1 MSSHLSDKNRPEQA
15 LQRIPALLDAWQA
28 ACIANLRPH
37 RDSEFLASR
46 VVREEIRLTQEIEL
60 TATSYLD
67 YDMFG
72 YPVWVEGK
80 PGTDQEPVDEFLVMD
95 EGFLELVVKALRCA
109 WRDATGSTRSPSLWD
124 LNNRLG
130 ILKRI
135 GELKK
140 KGIEGRNARLFIES
154 KLRTT
159 YQRWEAA
166 IRHHRARR
174 ARDVKPPVVKKI
186 PDYSIF
192 ECDLPYKWRVRFKN
206 GQRRSKKVGLSKKQ
220 DALCRALACETGASN
235 LVPRTVSYKRICQ
248 AILPRIIYDRR
259 SGDTDNLHAAARQ
272 AVSRFNQKWQS
283 ETGDEGLVL
292 CSERKPGGIWKVQ
305 VKVIPHLDAEE
316 KEQAERRRRQQR

>member
-1 MSSHLSDKNRPEQA
+1 M

-37 RDSEFLASR
+37 RDPEYLASR
-46 VVREEIRLTQEIEL
+46 VVREEIRLTQGIEV

-67 YDMFG
+67 YDRFG
-72 YPVWVEGK
+72 YPVWVEGG
-80 PGTDQEPVDEFLVMD
+80 PGSDREPLDEFLVMD

-140 KGIEGRNARLFIES
+140 KGIEDRDARLFIES

-159 YQRWEAA
+159 YQRWQAA
-166 IRHHRARR
+166 IRHHRARQ
-174 ARDVKPPVVKKI
+174 ARDVKLPVLKKI

-206 GQRRSKKVGLSKKQ
+206 GQRRSKKVRLSKKL
-220 DALCRALACETGASN
+220 DAICRALAYKTGSSKPGS
-235 LVPRTVSYKRICQ
+235 LTVSYKELCE
-248 AILPRIIYDRR
+248 AIFPGIIYDHQ
-259 SGDTDNLHAAARQ
+259 SGGRDNLHAALRQ
-272 AVSRFNQKWQS
+272 AVSRFNQNWQS

-292 CSERKPGGIWKVQ
+292 CSEGKPGGIWKVQ
-305 VKVIPHLDAEE
+305 IKVIPRVD
-316 KEQAERRRRQQR
+316 